1 MVKRN
6 PSFLH
11 TSPSVL
17 LMTGNVSSLENHAQG
32 LSHDDV
38 WSVNGLSVVRQSLTN
53 CLSTNKDIYNERGRC
68 SYLTVTQDRTYY
80 LIILQ
85 GFLSKH
91 FNLEVA
97 WRPTVCFFF
106 FFNCSQD
113 TVTDT
118 VTNREAEFISK
129 KCQVKL
135 WENIRL
141 SLGRWCLAFNC

>member
-106 FFNCSQD
+106 FLI
-113 TVTDT
+113 VH
-118 VTNREAEFISK
+118 RI
-129 KCQVKL
+129 
-135 WENIRL
+135 L
-141 SLGRWCLAFNC
+141 SLTQLQIRRQSLFQKNVRWSSGKISGYLWVAGA

>member
-38 WSVNGLSVVRQSLTN
+38 WSVNGLSVVRQLLTN
-53 CLSTNKDIYNERGRC
+53 CLSTNKDIYNERGQC

-106 FFNCSQD
+106 FLI
-113 TVTDT
+113 VH
-118 VTNREAEFISK
+118 RI
-129 KCQVKL
+129 
-135 WENIRL
+135 L
-141 SLGRWCLAFNC
+141 SLTQLQIGRQSLFQKNVRWSSGKISGYLWVAGA

>member
-106 FFNCSQD
+106 FLI
-113 TVTDT
+113 VH
-118 VTNREAEFISK
+118 RI
-129 KCQVKL
+129 
-135 WENIRL
+135 L
-141 SLGRWCLAFNC
+141 SLTQLQIGRQSLFQKNVRWSSGKISGYLWVAGA